1 MKRFTSMFLA
11 VCMLALPVFRL
22 LPIFRGGSVDIRC
35 VHGFWGCSGR
45 NDHLDLLGRL
55 G

>member
-11 VCMLALPVFRL
+11 VCMLALPVSGC
-22 LPIFRGGSVDIRC
+22 FRGGSVDVRC